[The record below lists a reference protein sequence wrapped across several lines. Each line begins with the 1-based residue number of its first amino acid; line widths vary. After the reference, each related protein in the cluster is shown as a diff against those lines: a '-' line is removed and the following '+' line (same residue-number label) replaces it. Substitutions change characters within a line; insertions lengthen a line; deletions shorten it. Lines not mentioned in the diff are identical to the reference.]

1 MKNIYNILEKFG
13 ITIPEGK
20 KEEFDKLVAENYK
33 TVAELEVV
41 KNNLT
46 NVTTERDTYK
56 DKYDKDIKQR
66 DADLAKLQ
74 KQLKEAGDNSEQL
87 ETVQEE
93 LENLK
98 TSYAEDKK
106 NYEAQ
111 LNKQKYEFAV
121 KEKVN
126 TLQFTSNAAKKNFI
140 ADVIATGLKMDGD
153 TLLGFD
159 DYVAKYKEEDAGA
172 FVVDDSSDDGDGEG
186 DNKRKPKFSSKSGK
200 TDPDG
205 KGDDGKG
212 DDKPKERPLIW

>member
-13 ITIPEGK
+13 ITIPEDK

-46 NVTTERDTYK
+46 NVTEERDTYK
-56 DKYDKDIKQR
+56 EKYNNDIKQR

-87 ETVQEE
+87 ETVQQE

-172 FVVDDSSDDGDGEG
+172 FLTDDSGDDGDEG
-186 DNKRKPKFSSKSGK
+186 NKKPKPKFSDKSGK

>member
-13 ITIPEGK
+13 ITIPEDK

-46 NVTTERDTYK
+46 NVTEERDTYK
-56 DKYDKDIKQR
+56 EKYNNDIKQR

-74 KQLKEAGDNSEQL
+74 EQLKEAGDNSEQL
-87 ETVQEE
+87 ETVQQE

-172 FVVDDSSDDGDGEG
+172 FVVEDNSDDGDNN
-186 DNKRKPKFSSKSGK
+186 DNKPKPKFSDKSGK
-200 TDPDG
+200 GDLEGNKG
-205 KGDDGKG
+205 KGDG

>member
-13 ITIPEGK
+13 ITIPEDK

-46 NVTTERDTYK
+46 NVTEERDTYK
-56 DKYDKDIKQR
+56 EKYNNDIKQR

-87 ETVQEE
+87 ETVQQE

-106 NYEAQ
+106 SYEAQ

-172 FVVDDSSDDGDGEG
+172 FVVEDNSDDVDSNDG
-186 DNKRKPKFSSKSGK
+186 KPKPKFSDKSGK
-200 TDPDG
+200 GDLEGNKG
-205 KGDDGKG
+205 KGDG

>member
-56 DKYDKDIKQR
+56 EKYDKDIKQR
-66 DADLAKLQ
+66 DDDLAKLQ

-87 ETVQEE
+87 ETVQQE

-111 LNKQKYEFAV
+111 LSKQKYEFAV

-172 FVVDDSSDDGDGEG
+172 FLTDDSGDDEG
-186 DNKRKPKFSSKSGK
+186 NKKPKPKFSDKSGK
-200 TDPDG
+200 TDSDG